1 MLKQI
6 QHCQKNYANSSS
18 FGQSTL
24 EKTVAGYKTT
34 RRTSNLFVNITDCK
48 ASLSWERNRSFKKKN
63 AWLENSTTNANL
75 FVNVTDSKASL
86 FRERNRSF
94 KTTLL
99 GGSRVTMYAHLFR
112 RHDQVIDRM
121 MKRLPN
127 HNHIVFL
134 SDGSILLFW
143 KLYNPMY
150 RIRFQIRFWVQN
162 LMKAG
167 EKKCYGVWEFA
178 RVLWKFVQVHQRR
191 KSTMNSLYKNL

>member
-1 MLKQI
+1 MQGQNIGTDKKLNTKPCSNKYNTARKIMQIRRRLANLRLKKRWLAIKQQGEPQI
-6 QHCQKNYANSSS
+6 Y
-18 FGQSTL
+18 L
-24 EKTVAGYKTT
+24 LIL
-34 RRTSNLFVNITDCK
+34 RTAKHLFLGNETG
-48 ASLSWERNRSFKKKN
+48 LSKKKN

-86 FRERNRSF
+86 FRKRNRSF

-150 RIRFQIRFWVQN
+150 RIRFQIRF
-162 LMKAG
+162 
-167 EKKCYGVWEFA
+167 
-178 RVLWKFVQVHQRR
+178 
-191 KSTMNSLYKNL
+191 